1 MVQVP
6 GTMLAPALAG
16 YAYDFTGSYVAVI
29 AGFGVLL
36 IAGGSMLGFVRM
48 PAQIR

>member
-16 YAYDFTGSYVAVI
+16 YVHDFTGSYALVI
-29 AGFGVLL
+29 AGFGIVL
-36 IAGGSMLGFVRM
+36 IAGGSTLGFVRI
-48 PAQIR
+48 PGRR